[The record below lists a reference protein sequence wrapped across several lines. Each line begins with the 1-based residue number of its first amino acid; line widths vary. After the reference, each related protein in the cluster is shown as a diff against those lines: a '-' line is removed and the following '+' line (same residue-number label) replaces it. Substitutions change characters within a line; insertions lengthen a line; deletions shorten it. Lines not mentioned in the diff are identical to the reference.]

1 MNMSDDVSA
10 TSATVRTGDRA
21 KGLAACED
29 GGVAAAATATA
40 LPSICGSSRA
50 SRIGKLRGVVA
61 ATGAE
66 GRSRGRRW
74 RRSRE
79 RGGVASIGDG
89 CGGVGRDDG
98 RGGVRRGGG
107 AIKREDGVSRG
118 RHGGSRV
125 VVRVPVHA
133 VVGVRVGVHAEV
145 KRGNHEHGHGGRAR
159 GFTGAPARGPGEAPL
174 RGDLPSAPASAR
186 APRHR
191 RGGRRGR
198 DRGVVRGG
206 GHLERGERVEVRG
219 GAERRGVRRHGGR
232 EEEARAGRRV
242 DRSRETC
249 HRELFKRGDET
260 PRRGVKTGANR
271 ARIARA
277 WTPTARAC
285 ATCDARARVR
295 PARTTRRTNRR

>member
-1 MNMSDDVSA
+1 MSDDVSA

-29 GGVAAAATATA
+29 GGGGGGDGDGDVA
-40 LPSICGSSRA
+40 PSRVESRA
-50 SRIGKLRGVVA
+50 QARTGKLRGVVA

-145 KRGNHEHGHGGRAR
+145 KRGNHEHGHGDVRGASPAHQRAV
-159 GFTGAPARGPGEAPL
+159 PGEAPL
-174 RGDLPSAPASAR
+174 
-186 APRHR
+186 
-191 RGGRRGR
+191 
-198 DRGVVRGG
+198 
-206 GHLERGERVEVRG
+206 
-219 GAERRGVRRHGGR
+219 GA
-232 EEEARAGRRV
+232 
-242 DRSRETC
+242 TC
-249 HRELFKRGDET
+249 
-260 PRRGVKTGANR
+260 R
-271 ARIARA
+271 ARPR
-277 WTPTARAC
+277 
-285 ATCDARARVR
+285 ARARPPPSRGTPRTR
-295 PARTTRRTNRR
+295 PRGRARGWTP

>member
-1 MNMSDDVSA
+1 MSDDVSA

-40 LPSICGSSRA
+40 TSSIAGSSRA
-50 SRIGKLRGVVA
+50 RARSGKLRGVVA

-159 GFTGAPARGPGEAPL
+159 GFTGAPARGPGGGAAQGRLAERA
-174 RGDLPSAPASAR
+174 RERAR
-186 APRHR
+186 ARHR

-219 GAERRGVRRHGGR
+219 GAERRGCGGMAAGKRR
-232 EEEARAGRRV
+232 RA
-242 DRSRETC
+242 
-249 HRELFKRGDET
+249 RGDGSIVRAKPVT
-260 PRRGVKTGANR
+260 ANYSNVATRRRGAG
-271 ARIARA
+271 
-277 WTPTARAC
+277 
-285 ATCDARARVR
+285 
-295 PARTTRRTNRR
+295 